1 MCSVFAL
8 CSHHWVVLVDVLV
21 ASGNTGQKA
30 VLSFFLSGLLLWN
43 WKPWVLDLFIKD
55 ESFEFPIFNIF
66 KLQKWK
72 KQENLFLAET
82 EEVQQFFES

>member
-30 VLSFFLSGLLLWN
+30 VLSFFVWLTVVKLKTLSVGSVY
-43 WKPWVLDLFIKD
+43 KG
-55 ESFEFPIFNIF
+55 
-66 KLQKWK
+66 
-72 KQENLFLAET
+72 
-82 EEVQQFFES
+82 